1 MSDLTPAQKYH
12 RAELDNREREIAKLQ
27 SKIYKLQD
35 QLETAKNVRAGIQA
49 LLELSANEQAGGYL
63 QWYDNTLAPLV
74 AKSYNSFLHKCFVQC
89 GLGHMPSI
97 VFKGDHDKIAMLAQW
112 LDTMHFSYMREQNA
126 IRSVKPPV
134 THAAIVDHLQ
144 IRVCCVHIPQAQ

>member
-1 MSDLTPAQKYH
+1 MSELTPAQKYH

-27 SKIYKLQD
+27 SKIAKLQD
-35 QLETAKNVRAGIQA
+35 QLERAKDAKASIEVQ
-49 LLELSANEQAGGYL
+49 LEKSANEQAGGYL
-63 QWYDNTLAPLV
+63 QWYDNTLAPLLK
-74 AKSYNSFLHKCFVQC
+74 KSCNAFLHKCFVQC
-89 GLGHMPSI
+89 GIGHMPSI

-134 THAAIVDHLQ
+134 THAAIVDPKL
-144 IRVCCVHIPQAQ
+144 ICVCYVGS